1 MGLDMTVHDK
11 VVAFVA
17 GTEAL
22 LTYAPPLLTY
32 APPLLPPL
40 AALRLHL
47 QFSLSEN

>member
-1 MGLDMTVHDK
+1 MTVRNK
-11 VVAFVA
+11 EVTFVA

-22 LTYAPPLLTY
+22 LSYASPLLTPY
-32 APPLLPPL
+32 

>member
-22 LTYAPPLLTY
+22 LTYAPPLLR
-32 APPLLPPL
+32 PL